1 MMDVCGCWWCNMSPN
16 GAKSGGFNPPRMTPT
31 QFQDLANFFKD
42 YLADK
47 PLVKW
52 SIVAAGI
59 GGALEGLHI
68 LWLALIWIVGRIR

>member
-1 MMDVCGCWWCNMSPN
+1 MSSSSA
-16 GAKSGGFNPPRMTPT
+16 GRGGGFSPPRMTTT

-47 PLVKW
+47 PLIKW

-59 GGALEGLHI
+59 GGALEAAHI
-68 LWLALIWIVGRIR
+68 IWLMLLWFSGRLR